1 MQKYFVKLLIY
12 CKNWMVVNIVD
23 GSDGVLS
30 TKGSYITL
38 YLGFNDTSASRNG
51 SDVVFGVWQKI
62 LALVEF
68 FVP

>member
-1 MQKYFVKLLIY
+1 
-12 CKNWMVVNIVD
+12 MVVNIVD

-30 TKGSYITL
+30 IKGSYIITL

-62 LALVEF
+62 LALIEF

>member
-1 MQKYFVKLLIY
+1 
-12 CKNWMVVNIVD
+12 MVVNIVD
-23 GSDGVLS
+23 GSDGVLP